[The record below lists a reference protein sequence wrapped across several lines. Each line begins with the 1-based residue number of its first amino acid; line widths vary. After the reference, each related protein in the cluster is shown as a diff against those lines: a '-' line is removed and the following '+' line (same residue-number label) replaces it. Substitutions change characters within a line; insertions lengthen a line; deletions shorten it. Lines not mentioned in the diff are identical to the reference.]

1 MPSVVKVNI
10 QSVNKGCGAA
20 RDMSV
25 KNSDASFRENII
37 GKSQSKSRVVE
48 DPDVPRRKESRHPP
62 GIAGSRQWSR
72 RVPGEALAVTLRQ
85 QLS

>member
-20 RDMSV
+20 REISV
-25 KNSDASFRENII
+25 KNSDASFREIII
-37 GKSQSKSRVVE
+37 GKSQSKSRVVK
-48 DPDVPRRKESRHPP
+48 DPEVPRRKESRHPRS
-62 GIAGSRQWSR
+62 IAGSRQCSR
-72 RVPGEALAVTLRQ
+72 RVPGEALAVTLCQ